1 MHLGDEAKPMSDIA
15 VDLGD
20 EVKHVPEIDVD
31 LDDEVK
37 PAVEIIAEFV
47 PTKIPDD
54 DVSQWWPAMVTPMVS
69 PSSRQ
74 LVPLQ

>member
-20 EVKHVPEIDVD
+20 EVKHVSEIDVD

-47 PTKIPDD
+47 PTKNPRRRRES
-54 DVSQWWPAMVTPMVS
+54 VVASYGHPYGVTF
-69 PSSRQ
+69 
-74 LVPLQ
+74 